1 MIGNHVDTRGL
12 ASSILVPSAQLK
24 ESEMYW
30 MAKKKGEAAEK
41 EQEMQKQLVVLGG
54 DPHCH
59 DVGGSGVEVE
69 ENKIF
74 FYCNVGSKEVLELNR
89 AIMRLD
95 SDMQIVGLKL
105 GIQPPPIEL
114 HIHSDGGSAF
124 SGMAGMDAILRSKTP
139 IHTYIDGSAAS
150 AATLLSV
157 SGTKRFISKN
167 SFILIHQ
174 LSTFVAGKYEEFK
187 DEIRNQEL
195 LMKTIRE
202 TYKERSKMTDEQ
214 IEDLLKHDLWLDA
227 KTALEYGLV
236 DEIV

>member
-74 FYCNVGSKEVLELNR
+74 FYCGVGSKEVLELNR

-124 SGMAGMDAILRSKTP
+124 SGMAAMDAILRSKTP

-150 AATLLSV
+150 AATLMSV
-157 SGTKRFISKN
+157 AGAKRFINKN

-174 LSTFVAGKYEEFK
+174 LSTFVSGKYEEFK

-195 LMKTIRE
+195 LMNTIKE
-202 TYKERSKMTDEQ
+202 TYKERSKMTDDQ
-214 IEDLLKHDLWLDA
+214 ISELLKHDLWLDA
-227 KTALEYGLV
+227 KTALEFGLV